1 MPKLPPDEIL
11 KIVRNNQKKV
21 KYDTRDWS
29 IEMVLSKFNRE
40 IEDIKVTEINI
51 PFYQREFIWND
62 VQISRL
68 IETLL
73 LGLPLPLV
81 FLEEMEDETLEIID
95 GSQRIRALDKFFKN
109 EKKLK
114 ELEILTSLN
123 GLTFQ
128 DFPPA
133 IQRQLNNTSLRIIVM
148 QHLEQYETDIA
159 NEIFKRIN
167 TAGTIA
173 TAMEA
178 RKGSSYKSFIE
189 LVYKDLSKMEKFNE
203 LAQFGERYSLRGYQQ
218 EFIVKFFA
226 FYDLYKKDNTIK
238 LTGTLKQYLESIIE
252 EKNKECEKNKEY
264 QDELKEIFNNTIQ
277 FILKNNIM
285 NSEKYLTRKKEK
297 LLAIMLA
304 VASYLDNNDYNQD
317 KNINIWT
324 EEFINNANTASLSAL
339 GKNIAL
345 VLNKLN
351 NG

>member
-11 KIVRNNQKKV
+11 KIVKDNQKKV

-40 IEDIKVTEINI
+40 IEDMKVTEINV

-62 VQISRL
+62 AQISRL

-81 FLEEMEDETLEIID
+81 FLEEMEDGTLEIID

-109 EKKLK
+109 EKKLSK
-114 ELEILTSLN
+114 LEILTNLN

-128 DFPPA
+128 DFPPT
-133 IQRQLNNTSLRIIVM
+133 IQRQLNNASLRIIVM

-167 TAGTIA
+167 TAGTNA
-173 TAMEA
+173 TKMEA
-178 RKGSSYKSFIE
+178 QKGSDYKSFIKLIYEE
-189 LVYKDLSKMEKFNE
+189 LSIMEKFNN
-203 LAQFGERYSLRGYQQ
+203 LAKFGSRYSLRGYQQ

-226 FYDLYKKDNTIK
+226 FYDLYKESNTIK
-238 LTGTLKQYLESIIE
+238 FNNTLKQYLESIIE

-264 QDELKEIFNNTIQ
+264 QDKLKEKFNNTIQ

-285 NSEKYLTRKKEK
+285 NSEKYLARKKEK

-304 VASYLDNNDYNQD
+304 VALYLDDNDSNQD
-317 KNINIWT
+317 KKVDIWT
-324 EEFINNANTASLSAL
+324 EEFINNANTASLASL
-339 GKNIAL
+339 KYFSHF
-345 VLNKLN
+345 K
-351 NG
+351 